1 MIRRSIVLKLWLTII
16 ALVLVVLAILA
27 LYLEQFFDSYVVTMQ
42 RRDLMSQAIL
52 VSELLE
58 QEPDPVLA
66 YDIGVHVV
74 TALRSHLDIISP
86 PDDNASVRRFLRGLS
101 VQQQRALAENQ
112 PIILQGIPSFMK
124 SPDPQTDMYALIP
137 VILSFGQ
144 TTAFVVISESRD
156 VAGNPAG
163 TIGGFISVA
172 VLVGLLMTTGLAFVV
187 LKNLSRPL
195 LEMNVAAEQMAR
207 GQFDMRVRVVTQD
220 EVGRLGQTFNHVARE
235 LEKSVYALTQEK
247 EEITGILSA
256 MIDAVI
262 ATDTEG
268 AITLLNPAAKQR
280 IQHNRALANEEDFPI
295 KLPPDLVKLQ
305 QDTLAARKATTRE
318 FEWNRHILIA
328 HMTPLYAPDDPTTL
342 RGTLAVLRDVT
353 DERKLDR
360 LRKDFVTN
368 VSHELRTPLAMLQGY
383 AEALL
388 DDFGEDPEQRMEFIR
403 IIHDESLRM
412 RRLVNELLDL
422 AQLESGHFSMRL
434 ELIDI
439 VALLRRVARKFQGL
453 AAERDL
459 SLSVH
464 TDLVELDVTGDND
477 RLEQVFT
484 NLVDNALRHTFAG
497 GVTLALATASEHAI
511 IRIIDTGEGIHEED
525 IPFVFERFYKADKAR
540 TRARGGTGIG
550 LAIARGLVRAHG
562 GDIGVQS
569 TRGVGTVFTILLP
582 LHGQDSP

>member
-16 ALVLVVLAILA
+16 ALVVVVLAILS

-74 TALRSHLDIISP
+74 TELHSHLDIVSP
-86 PDDNASVRRFLRGLS
+86 PEENVSMRHFLQGLS
-101 VQQQRALAENQ
+101 AEQRKQLSENQ

-124 SPDPQTDMYALIP
+124 SPDPLTDMYALVP
-137 VILSFGQ
+137 VVLSFGQ

-195 LEMNVAAEQMAR
+195 LEMNLAAEQMAR
-207 GQFDMRVRVVTQD
+207 GQFDMRVRVVTRD
-220 EVGRLGQTFNHVARE
+220 EVGRLGNTFNHVAQE

-268 AITLLNPAAKQR
+268 QITLLNPAAKQR
-280 IQHNRALANEEDFPI
+280 IQHNRALSNDETSSI
-295 KLPPDLVKLQ
+295 VLPQELVQLQ
-305 QDTLAARKATTRE
+305 KDTLEARQATTRE
-318 FEWNRHILIA
+318 FEWNRHTLIA
-328 HMTPLYAPDDPTTL
+328 HMTPLYAPNDPSVL
-342 RGTLAVLRDVT
+342 RGTLAVVRDVT

-388 DDFGEDPEQRMEFIR
+388 DDFGDDPEQRMEFIQ

-422 AQLESGHFSMRL
+422 AQLESGHFSMQL
-434 ELIDI
+434 DDLDI
-439 VALLRRVARKFQGL
+439 VALARRVVRKFQGL
-453 AAERDL
+453 AMERDV

-464 TDLVELDVTGDND
+464 TDRDEITIQGDND
-477 RLEQVFT
+477 RLEQVLT
-484 NLVDNALRHTFAG
+484 NLVDNALRHTFTG
-497 GVTLALATASEHAI
+497 GVTMQLATGAEHAI
-511 IRIIDTGEGIHEED
+511 VRVIDTGEGIAQED
-525 IPFVFERFYKADKAR
+525 LPFVFERFYKADKAR

-550 LAIARGLVRAHG
+550 LAIARGLIRAHDG
-562 GDIGVQS
+562 EIVVQS
-569 TRGVGTVFTILLP
+569 ERNVGTVFTILLP
-582 LHGQDSP
+582 LRGQVSG